1 MGAIFALSAVAS
13 RLSPV
18 GRGRDH
24 LVKPPFPHLVGL
36 RCGGGSLLSF
46 YAGICLALPV
56 SSNARRPAVAY
67 CNPVVAAH
75 TYSTLFGQ
83 PYAVS

>member
-1 MGAIFALSAVAS
+1 MGVIPELSAVAS

-24 LVKPPFPHLVGL
+24 LVKPPFPHLVSH

-46 YAGICLALPV
+46 YAGICDSLPV
-56 SSNARRPAVAY
+56 S
-67 CNPVVAAH
+67 
-75 TYSTLFGQ
+75 
-83 PYAVS
+83 